1 MVSITLFGKKWD
13 FEIDTIKYF
22 GMGLAVLYVLRIIK
36 YVLQKYLGGKNT
48 TPLASD
54 TQAMADTKTTPVDS
68 KETEVSKDIDADD
81 ALPSEKDKKINWS

>member
-22 GMGLAVLYVLRIIK
+22 GMGLAVLYVLRIMK

-54 TQAMADTKTTPVDS
+54 TQAMVTLTV
-68 KETEVSKDIDADD
+68 
-81 ALPSEKDKKINWS
+81 